1 MQAAPRRWMADRLK
15 MATCSFGARLRVMP
29 RPLLHAPAPQ
39 QRVHTPVHPPRAP
52 RPASTYTMLVESDV
66 QRGLRGI
73 LPSLPHPRVLRASA
87 ALMLC
92 ALPTDTSP

>member
-1 MQAAPRRWMADRLK
+1 MHAASLLWMTACLST
-15 MATCSFGARLRVMP
+15 ATCSFRARLRVIP
-29 RPLLHAPAPQ
+29 RHLLHAPARK
-39 QRVHTPVHPPRAP
+39 QRVHPPVHTPRAP